1 MKLSL
6 LRLLEDDLF
15 EYEKDLSPEER
26 LLVAVFDSA
35 LVDLPPNGYPGV
47 SQHDR
52 RSARLYFR
60 RTDTSH
66 LFSLGYFCAHFEID
80 VNDILADLPRIVEYA
95 KQRRKAIRRRLW
107 KTGPTK
113 KSFL

>member
-6 LRLLEDDLF
+6 LRLLEEDLF

-35 LVDLPPNGYPGV
+35 LVDLPPDSYPEA

-60 RTDTSH
+60 RTDTTH
-66 LFSLGYFCAHFEID
+66 LFSLGYFCSHFEID
-80 VNDILADLPRIVEYA
+80 VEDILTDLPRIAEYA
-95 KQRRKAIRRRLW
+95 KQRRRAIRRRL
-107 KTGPTK
+107 
-113 KSFL
+113 